1 MRKVSKLLLGLAL
14 LQGSAFA
21 DEPKIEVIDGKISI
35 TANAVALGR
44 FLTLFDKAMGLKS
57 EVKPELANQNVSVQ
71 FTDLNFNDAVRKIF
85 QGQPLNYVVVQ
96 GKGIR
101 VMGGPADRG
110 GSSGVAD
117 SQPFS
122 SSSQPII
129 NTPINNSLPQQ
140 LNPQPQ
146 PANSNIFGAPT
157 PAANANANAPANP
170 SAPLSSP
177 GMIPPPLGT
186 NVPVNNPFGG
196 ANTGGNILPNQGVPA
211 APAAPPPPGVLPGA
225 APGATPGTIK

>member
-1 MRKVSKLLLGLAL
+1 
-14 LQGSAFA
+14 
-21 DEPKIEVIDGKISI
+21 
-35 TANAVALGR
+35 
-44 FLTLFDKAMGLKS
+44 MGLKS

-85 QGQPLNYVVVQ
+85 QGLPYNYVVVQ

-101 VMGGPADRG
+101 VIERADST
-110 GSSGVAD
+110 GSSGVAN

-129 NTPINNSLPQQ
+129 NTPINNPLPQQ

-157 PAANANANAPANP
+157 PAANANAPATNP
-170 SAPLSSP
+170 SAPLSGP
-177 GMIPPPLGT
+177 GMIPPPLGA
-186 NVPVNNPFGG
+186 NNPLNNNPFGG
-196 ANTGGNILPNQGVPA
+196 ANTGGNVLPNSGAPA
-211 APAAPPPPGVLPGA
+211 APAQPPPPGVIPGA